1 VLNDIF
7 PQNNWAIFF
16 MFIRDLFRQ
25 KRLALFFEFFPPK
38 REGNLDSLF
47 VTIKALSALKPDFI
61 SITDGAGC
69 RSQERSL
76 EIASRAK
83 NEFQTEVLAHLTC
96 VQSTRDDIACILEAF
111 RAENIENILA
121 LRGDPPAGTEK
132 FIKPEI

>member
-16 MFIRDLFRQ
+16 IFIRDPFTQ
-25 KRLALFFEFFPPK
+25 KRLTLSFEFFPPK

-47 VTIKALSALKPDFI
+47 ATIKELSALKPDFI
-61 SITDGAGC
+61 SVTYGAGC
-69 RSQERSL
+69 STRERSL

-83 NEFQTEVLAHLTC
+83 KEFQTEVLAHLTC
-96 VQSTRDDIACILEAF
+96 VQFTRDDIVCIPEAF
-111 RAENIENILA
+111 RAENIENILD